1 MKETIN
7 SGAQKYVGAVLN
19 AVKNTE
25 STTDEQKSLAL
36 KFFAKE
42 KLIQNLGKVV
52 SFYIS
57 SVQTDQNIRSEI
69 NIDSDEFKKLLDSI
83 KKYGIIQTPVVE
95 LRDNSD
101 TQWGYDLICV
111 AGHRRLLAAEILGI
125 ERVNCAIY
133 QFKDSSERT
142 GIALAENLNREGLYS
157 LDIAEGYL
165 SLKNFGWTEEQ
176 ISDHFE
182 RNVRTIQRYLNIAL
196 LPEDIKTLI
205 RDNRSK
211 FPPTLVMGNYAIR
224 SFKTEASVQ
233 KLREEILYIIN
244 PSNENEPKLSK
255 SKILEKKLE
264 SYFKENEN
272 KLTEENKNMITDV
285 LKYLGYLKVQKTS

>member
-1 MKETIN
+1 MKQTVN
-7 SGAQKYVGAVLN
+7 SGAHKYVGAVIN
-19 AVKNTE
+19 AVKNTDT
-25 STTDEQKSLAL
+25 SSDEQKSYAT
-36 KFFAKE
+36 KFFTKE

-57 SVQTDQNIRSEI
+57 CIQTDQNIRSEI
-69 NIDSDEFKKLLDSI
+69 NTESDEFKKLLDSI
-83 KKYGIIQTPVVE
+83 KKYGIIQTPAVE
-95 LRDNSD
+95 IKDNPN

-142 GIALAENLNREGLYS
+142 GVALAENLNREGLYS
-157 LDIAEGYL
+157 LDIADGYL
-165 SLKNFGWTEEQ
+165 SLKNYGWTEEQ

-196 LPEDIKTLI
+196 LPEDIKSLI

-211 FPPTLVMGNYAIR
+211 FPPTLIMGKYAIR
-224 SFKTEASVQ
+224 SFKTEESIQ
-233 KLREEILYIIN
+233 KLRNEIFEIIN
-244 PSNENEPKLSK
+244 PSSPQQNKQIK
-255 SKILEKKLE
+255 SKPVEKKLE
-264 SYFKENEN
+264 KYFTEKNERLSDEN
-272 KLTEENKNMITDV
+272 KKAIRDALV
-285 LKYLGYLKVQKTS
+285 YLGFL

>member
-69 NIDSDEFKKLLDSI
+69 NIDSDEF